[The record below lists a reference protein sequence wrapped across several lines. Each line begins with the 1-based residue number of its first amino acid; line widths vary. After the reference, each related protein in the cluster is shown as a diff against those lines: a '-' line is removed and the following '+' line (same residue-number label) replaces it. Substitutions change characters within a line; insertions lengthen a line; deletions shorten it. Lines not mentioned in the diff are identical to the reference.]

1 MSNLNEEED
10 KLEDRLNEK
19 YDNFFYERRVPEK
32 DELVMC
38 KIVSIDE
45 MGVIC
50 SLLEYNNLEGF
61 LPLSEISRKR
71 IRSVLRHVREGQK
84 QVLQVLRVD
93 NERKFTDL
101 SKKYI
106 TPGEREAGTEKY
118 NKGKTVHSISKF
130 LAEKQGM
137 DLEEMKKVIIYPLY
151 QKYSHPFDAFRL
163 LSLKD
168 VDIYEGI
175 EVETALKQ
183 ELVNIVKKRMAVH
196 PVKIGADIQI
206 TCYSDEGIDEI
217 KKALK
222 KGLEEG
228 KDDDVK
234 IQLISSPSYS
244 IWLITIDDKYGKQVI
259 TRVINVIKETINQ
272 SNGSLSLLKE
282 PRIVGKNEN
291 KPEEKDDQL
300 HENM

>member
-1 MSNLNEEED
+1 MSNIDDEEP
-10 KLEDRLNEK
+10 LESRLENK
-19 YDNFFYERRVPEK
+19 YDNFFYERRVPER

-38 KIVSIDE
+38 KIVSIDD

-106 TPGEREAGTEKY
+106 TPAERELGTEKY
-118 NKGKTVHSISKF
+118 NKGKTVHSISKY
-130 LAEKQGM
+130 LAEKQEM
-137 DLEEMKKVIIYPLY
+137 DLEEMKKILIYPLY
-151 QKYSHPFDAFRL
+151 SKYDHPFDAFRN

-175 EVETALKQ
+175 EVDPNLKK
-183 ELVNIVKKRMAVH
+183 ELISIVKKRMAVH
-196 PVKIGADIQI
+196 PVKVGADIQL

-217 KKALK
+217 KNALR
-222 KGLEEG
+222 KGLEVG
-228 KDDDVK
+228 KVDDVK

-244 IWLITIDDKYGKQVI
+244 IWLMTIDDKYGKQI
-259 TRVINVIKETINQ
+259 ISKVINAIKESIIQ
-272 SNGSLSLLKE
+272 SMDHYRCQKSQE
-282 PRIVGKNEN
+282 
-291 KPEEKDDQL
+291 
-300 HENM
+300 